1 MESCGKKEV
10 LHFAVL
16 YLENDGACLT
26 LNLEP
31 LELTGLMIKS
41 HVCMVS
47 GKLFAELKTNM
58 PVTWLLMS
66 GLTWFPASPLFLPTA
81 GSPGILPA
89 AQLVPPHTLIRIP
102 LAADRDCKNSSGL
115 PGNLAPP
122 TLVSKPALLWV
133 WPCHLEPLK
142 VAVHLSDVPECIF
155 VTICPA
161 LWTSNRRLFTPTG
174 WYRQWRS
181 CGLWNQPDVGSNF
194 TLDFS

>member
-66 GLTWFPASPLFLPTA
+66 GLT
-81 GSPGILPA
+81 
-89 AQLVPPHTLIRIP
+89 
-102 LAADRDCKNSSGL
+102 
-115 PGNLAPP
+115 
-122 TLVSKPALLWV
+122 
-133 WPCHLEPLK
+133 
-142 VAVHLSDVPECIF
+142 
-155 VTICPA
+155 
-161 LWTSNRRLFTPTG
+161 
-174 WYRQWRS
+174 
-181 CGLWNQPDVGSNF
+181 
-194 TLDFS
+194 